1 LAKWQFHDTRASRFH
16 WKIGQVYYS
25 GRILISWVPDIL
37 VPVAQAGI
45 DGNPVECILWTDAA

>member
-1 LAKWQFHDTRASRFH
+1 
-16 WKIGQVYYS
+16 VYYS